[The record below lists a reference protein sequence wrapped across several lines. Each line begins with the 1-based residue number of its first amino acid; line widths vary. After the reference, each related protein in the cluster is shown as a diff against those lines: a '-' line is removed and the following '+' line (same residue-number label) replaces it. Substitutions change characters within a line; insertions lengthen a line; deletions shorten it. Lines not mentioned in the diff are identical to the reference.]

1 MKQQQKFFLQVVRDR
16 SDISNQLTATNRKK
30 EQICEEMSRIRQR
43 LEQSNEMNNRLNRN
57 LEELVKEGEEKMV
70 IIEANEKELQRL
82 QELLA
87 SQRAEKEALEA
98 VLFDTNTTLEATENR
113 KDQLDR
119 DVQDLLVNQ
128 ESLRNTVARLT
139 KDLENSERR
148 AQETK
153 LALTHAASA
162 QEAEFRQKIAQLKL
176 ADEENVRKLNE
187 EKEQIRMVLEKR
199 MAQAMQAL
207 ESNKDAEFESLRE
220 RYESLQLHLDSIC
233 QQHEEIMIRAENEK
247 QQSLLLAQRDKQAVI
262 DKLEQVMRELNKEQ
276 ELTERVR
283 REAAA
288 RMEKDRTAVNQLK
301 DEGARLRQKADEQ
314 KMRLEEQ
321 ISKLEIGLNSTKIE
335 RDTAQGDVDALK
347 VQLRMAE
354 DKAEGI
360 NGQLQ
365 ETIRKLKES
374 KYI

>member
-1 MKQQQKFFLQVVRDR
+1 
-16 SDISNQLTATNRKK
+16 
-30 EQICEEMSRIRQR
+30 MSRIRQR

-57 LEELVKEGEEKMV
+57 LEDLVKEGEEKLV

-98 VLFDTNTTLEATENR
+98 ALFDTNTTLEATENR

-119 DVQDLLVNQ
+119 DVQELLVKQ
-128 ESLRNTVARLT
+128 EGLRNNVARLT
-139 KDLENSERR
+139 KDLESSERR
-148 AQETK
+148 SQETK

-162 QEAEFRQKIAQLKL
+162 HEAEFRQKIAQMKV

-187 EKEQIRMVLEKR
+187 EKEQIRMALEKR
-199 MAQAMQAL
+199 MAQALQAL
-207 ESNKDAEFESLRE
+207 ESSKDAEFEGLRE
-220 RYESLQLHLDSIC
+220 RYESLQLHLDSVC

-247 QQSLLLAQRDKQAVI
+247 QQALLLAQRDKQAVI
-262 DKLEQVMRELNKEQ
+262 EKLEQVVRELNKEQ

-288 RMEKDRTAVNQLK
+288 RMDKDRTAVNQLK
-301 DEGARLRQKADEQ
+301 DEAARLRQKAEEQ
-314 KMRLEEQ
+314 KIRLEEQ
-321 ISKLEIGLNSTKIE
+321 ISKLEIGLNSTKVE
-335 RDTAQGDVDALK
+335 RDTAQADVDALK

-354 DKAEGI
+354 DKADGI

-365 ETIRKLKES
+365 ETARKLKES
-374 KYI
+374 KLLLNCTV